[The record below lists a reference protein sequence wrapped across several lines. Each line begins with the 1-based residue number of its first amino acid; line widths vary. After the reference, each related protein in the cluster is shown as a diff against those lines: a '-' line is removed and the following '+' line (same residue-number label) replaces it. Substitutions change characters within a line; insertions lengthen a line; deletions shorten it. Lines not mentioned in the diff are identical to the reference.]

1 MSKSMAVTVSDS
13 RSAAT
18 YFRTQLSLGRQLTVT
33 EPPFISVLFSLRM
46 PLRMS

>member
-1 MSKSMAVTVSDS
+1 MSKSMAVSVSDS

-18 YFRTQLSLGRQLTVT
+18 YLSAQLSLGRQLTVT
-33 EPPFISVLFSLRM
+33 EAPFISVLFLLAM